1 MYDKAK
7 IRAAK
12 LQMRRVLL
20 EEWDPIGVRDE
31 PMAQDEYDS
40 YLGDLYDLL
49 TQNASDSHIAQHLN
63 EIEMVNMGGS
73 ARPTENL
80 LSVAQSLKKIS
91 L

>member
-20 EEWDPIGVRDE
+20 EEWDPIGVRNE

-40 YLGDLYDLL
+40 YLGHIYTLL
-49 TQNASDSHIAQHLN
+49 AQDASEHQLAKHLN
-63 EIEMVNMGGS
+63 ELETVDMGGS
-73 ARPTENL
+73 PRPQEKLLAVAR
-80 LSVAQSLKKIS
+80 SLKRIN